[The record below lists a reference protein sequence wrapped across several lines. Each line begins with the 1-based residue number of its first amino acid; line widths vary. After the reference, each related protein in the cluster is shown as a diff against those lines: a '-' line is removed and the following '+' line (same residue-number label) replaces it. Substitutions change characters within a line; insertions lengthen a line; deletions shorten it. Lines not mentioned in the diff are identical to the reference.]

1 MASRPAAAIVVQG
14 SLRAQSR
21 DWSGTILQVF
31 LILALLFS
39 LATLLVLVVD
49 QVVKAMP
56 VFQERGVDFLTSDLS
71 SNPANAGVA
80 QGIFGTVV
88 LAVLVSL
95 LAFPLGIGTA
105 VYLEEYAPDN
115 RFTRL
120 LVLNIR
126 NLAGVP
132 SVVFGILGLSV
143 FVAVLAAAGM
153 GDGRNLIS
161 GALTLTVLVLPIVI
175 ITSSEALRAVPSTI
189 REAGFGIGASRW
201 QVVRKLLLPA
211 ASPGILTGTV
221 LALSRALGETAPLIV
236 AGAVLGSYSNTG
248 ASPAEILT
256 GPYTAMPVIVYDW
269 ARRPQEEFRALTAA
283 AIIVLL
289 VITLIANTVAIVI
302 RNRSE
307 RILVSGSDPTGEP
320 MTTDLERPA
329 GAVTPTISIR
339 TDAAPAATH
348 DDPAATPAVRFE
360 DFHFYYGKFRA
371 VKGVSASIRRN
382 RITALIGPSGCGKS
396 TLIRSINRMND
407 LIEGTRVEGIV
418 EFHGENLYADYVDAG
433 RGPPP
438 DRDGLPEGEPIP
450 QVDL

>member
-1 MASRPAAAIVVQG
+1 MASRPAAAIVVRG

-21 DWSGTILQVF
+21 DWSGTILQV
-31 LILALLFS
+31 LLVLALLFS
-39 LATLLVLVVD
+39 LATLIVLLYD
-49 QVVKAMP
+49 QLVKAVP
-56 VFQERGVDFLTSDLS
+56 VFQERGVDFLTSGLS
-71 SNPANAGVA
+71 SNPENAGVA

-126 NLAGVP
+126 NLSGVP

-143 FVAVLAAAGM
+143 FVALLAAAGI

-161 GALTLTVLVLPIVI
+161 GSLTLMVLVLPIVI

-256 GPYTAMPVIVYDW
+256 GPYTALPVIVYDW
-269 ARRPQEEFRALTAA
+269 ARKPQEEFRALTAA

-289 VITLIANTVAIVI
+289 VITLIANAVAIVI

-307 RILVSGSDPTGEP
+307 
-320 MTTDLERPA
+320 
-329 GAVTPTISIR
+329 
-339 TDAAPAATH
+339 
-348 DDPAATPAVRFE
+348 
-360 DFHFYYGKFRA
+360 
-371 VKGVSASIRRN
+371 
-382 RITALIGPSGCGKS
+382 KS
-396 TLIRSINRMND
+396 W
-407 LIEGTRVEGIV
+407 
-418 EFHGENLYADYVDAG
+418 
-433 RGPPP
+433 
-438 DRDGLPEGEPIP
+438 
-450 QVDL
+450 